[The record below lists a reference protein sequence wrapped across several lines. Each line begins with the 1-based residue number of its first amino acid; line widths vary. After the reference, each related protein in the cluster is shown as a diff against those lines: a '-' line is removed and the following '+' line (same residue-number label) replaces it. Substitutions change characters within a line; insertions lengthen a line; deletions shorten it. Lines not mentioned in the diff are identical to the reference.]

1 MNEIVVKNLDVKRF
15 NALVGQS
22 RSPAAAYIS
31 EELEWYADSGEIVLG
46 VVLRDTVDNDYVGV
60 LLGRDYGNRFRAI
73 DVQASILTQDEAR
86 TWVKGGIKWHSGT
99 GSSVF
104 PQGDESSGL
113 DLFKP
118 VVPTV
123 KQHPFFTKLAGEES
137 FIPAK
142 AVINELMPHFKD
154 IDGNFIEQFQ
164 STGFDARLWELYLNT
179 YLIEE
184 QLFFDREHHAPDF
197 IVKKYGKQVS
207 IEAVIVGRNPDNP
220 ASLLRVEPKFPHPS
234 EIFEKHKNEMPIKF
248 GSPLFSKLKKEY
260 WKLEH
265 VKGSPLVFAI
275 ADFHDDQSMLWS
287 SNALINYLYGVKHD
301 FSYDK
306 NGQLIISALKIE
318 KHQVGDKVIP
328 SGYFFQPDAENV
340 SAVLF
345 SSSGTISKFNRI
357 GRQAGFGPK
366 NIIMHRYGTCHDH
379 DPNSSLPKIF
389 AYQVTTES
397 NETWAEGLSMFHNP
411 NAKYP
416 VPVELFPSIAHH
428 YFDNGQII
436 SNLPDFH
443 PYTSTTIN
451 MKIVP

>member
-1 MNEIVVKNLDVKRF
+1 MNKITVKNLDLKRF
-15 NALVGQS
+15 NILAGQS

-31 EELEWYADSGEIVLG
+31 EELEWYADSHEVVLG
-46 VVLRDTVDNDYVGV
+46 VVIRDTIDNDYAGI
-60 LLGRDYGNRFRAI
+60 LLGRDEGDRFRAI
-73 DVQASILTQDEAR
+73 DIQASILTQDEAR
-86 TWVKGGIKWHSGT
+86 TWVKAGIKWHSGN
-99 GSSVF
+99 GNSVF

-113 DLFKP
+113 DLFTP
-118 VVPTV
+118 VVPIV
-123 KQHPFFTKLAGEES
+123 KQHPFFIKLAGEDS

-142 AVINELMPHFKD
+142 TVINELMPHFKD

-179 YLIEE
+179 YLAEE

-207 IEAVIVGRNPDNP
+207 IEAVIVGRKPDNP
-220 ASLLRVEPKFPHPS
+220 ASFLRTQPNILHPS
-234 EIFEKHKNEMPIKF
+234 DIAEKHKNEMPIKF

-260 WKLEH
+260 WKLDH
-265 VKGSPLVFAI
+265 VKGNPLVFAI
-275 ADFHDDQSMLWS
+275 ADFHDDQSMQWS

-301 FSYDK
+301 FYHDK
-306 NGQLIISALKIE
+306 NGQLIISAKKIE
-318 KHQVGDKVIP
+318 KHQIGEKVIP

-345 SSSGTISKFNRI
+345 SASGTISKFNRI

-366 NIIMHRYGTCHDH
+366 NIMMHRIGTCHDH
-379 DPNSSLPKIF
+379 DPNSSLPKMF
-389 AYQVTTES
+389 SYQVTTES

-416 VPVELFPSIAHH
+416 VPEELFPSIAHH
-428 YFDNGQII
+428 YFENGQII
-436 SNLPDFH
+436 SKLPDFH
-443 PYTSTTIN
+443 PYASMTIN
-451 MKIVP
+451 MKITP